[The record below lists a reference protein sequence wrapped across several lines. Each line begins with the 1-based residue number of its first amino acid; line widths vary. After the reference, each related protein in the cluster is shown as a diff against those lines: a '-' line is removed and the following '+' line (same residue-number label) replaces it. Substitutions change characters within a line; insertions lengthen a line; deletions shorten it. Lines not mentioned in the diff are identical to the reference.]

1 MKFDVQQLKS
11 SQGVLVDGPLSI
23 SPNIMEDE
31 RGFFFES
38 WNKVNW
44 IDSLKSYGQYFEE
57 FVQDNHSKSTV
68 GVLRGL
74 HFQKTPFAQAKLV
87 RCIVGEIFD
96 VAVDIRYNSP
106 TFGAWVGEI
115 LSGTNHKQL
124 WIPVGFA
131 HGFLTLSE
139 IAEVQYKVTNHWS
152 KESEGSVNW
161 ADEDIKINWPTANL
175 KTSHYQLTDK
185 DSNAPFLKNID
196 TSNLF

>member
-1 MKFDVQQLKS
+1 MKFEVQQLKS
-11 SQGVLVDGPLSI
+11 SQGVLLDGPLSI

-44 IDSLKSYGQYFEE
+44 IECLKSYGQHFEE

-74 HFQKTPFAQAKLV
+74 HFQKRPFAQSKLV

-161 ADEDIKINWPTANL
+161 ADEDININWPTENL

-185 DSNAPFLKNID
+185 DSNAPFLKSID
-196 TSNLF
+196 TSSLF